1 MPPSHSQYLCTSDIL
16 SYGFC
21 YVLCLVS
28 YLFIKH
34 STAWGLLGW
43 LVYTKVWW
51 KLVVVVSGGDCGDGD
66 GDE

>member
-1 MPPSHSQYLCTSDIL
+1 MAFVMFYAWLVIYLL
-16 SYGFC
+16 
-21 YVLCLVS
+21 
-28 YLFIKH
+28 
-34 STAWGLLGW
+34 STAQHGGLLGW